1 MVTIHLSAKEMTRVR
16 TAAARKMDETYTW
29 SQPSMIHKR
38 TDDEQLDIWIRSCA
52 GELAVAKYTGGEWI
66 DRYDGPDGF
75 DVTPYIE
82 VRTTTPGRN
91 LYIKHRETQAGP
103 HGKPPYARYFL
114 TWIGNQ
120 LNRIELAGWLPLTEA
135 MPYLE
140 VHRHNGRI
148 NGYYVNQ
155 GRLWPVT
162 SYPNRP

>member
-1 MVTIHLSAKEMTRVR
+1 MVTIHLSAEEMTRVR

-38 TDDEQLDIWIRSCA
+38 TDDEQLDIWVRSCA

-91 LYIKHRETQAGP
+91 LYIKQRELLAGP
-103 HGKPPYARYFL
+103 YGKPPYTRYFL
-114 TWIGNQ
+114 TYSDDDPGIVQ
-120 LNRIELAGWLPLTEA
+120 IVGWLPLYEA
-135 MPYLE
+135 LPHIQPHEHSGELY
-140 VHRHNGRI
+140 
-148 NGYYVNQ
+148 GYTVAADL
-155 GRLWPVT
+155 LWPAS